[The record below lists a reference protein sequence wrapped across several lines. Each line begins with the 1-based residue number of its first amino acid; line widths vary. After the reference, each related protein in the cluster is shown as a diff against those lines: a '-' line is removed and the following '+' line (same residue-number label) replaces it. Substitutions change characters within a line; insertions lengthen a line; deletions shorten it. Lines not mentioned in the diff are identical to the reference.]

1 MNTGGIVPPMQQKT
15 PAQGVSFQSDPLM
28 RSQFK
33 GYMSG
38 LADKSMQNVMSMQ
51 EGGRVDRDFGAGFT
65 DFMEP
70 MTFDTSPKSG
80 FDMALQDAQMGAMP
94 VGPVGVIGDDSI
106 TSLGSNVLGNIVSGA
121 RDLGGRAISNIADF
135 FNQRD
140 DDTSLMEGQGVG
152 VNPMIADP
160 AMGQE
165 GGFAPQDIKFRPSLA
180 PVNVQSVVAGP
191 ESRGFGRGRDTGV
204 QQDFFGRS
212 RGPGGRGFDDLLGA
226 EDLLANLPTNE
237 DLRREFLRQSGVSD
251 FAETAGELG
260 GGLGGD
266 MRAMPTTAPT
276 TITGPTS
283 RPSLQELMTSAQGA
297 DMDIVTGGS
306 SLLSPG
312 EAEQMQMRGSALP
325 GASSAV
331 LDAIQTNLNPGP
343 QAGVTSFRDP
353 DIQARIDALR
363 GGSRVTEGL
372 GAGLDPITQLQAR
385 AGIGRD
391 RPQTISDQ
399 LRGLPGVGGA
409 VANIAGGIGRGMTR
423 SILNKIDEGGQPVQ
437 DASGQIVGVVHD
449 GLFGKVYTG
458 RPEFNPS
465 TRGAVNQLG
474 RLGRDPVATGLV
486 SPQQRDQGEDFLGD
500 IFNRF
505 LRRNETVPT
514 TDSGPF

>member
-152 VNPMIADP
+152 VNLMIADP

-165 GGFAPQDIKFRPSLA
+165 GGFAPQDITFRPSVA
-180 PVNVQSVVAGP
+180 PVNLQNFIAGP
-191 ESRGFGRGRDTGV
+191 PEK
-204 QQDFFGRS
+204 DFFGRS
-212 RGPGGRGFDDLLGA
+212 RGPGGRRMRQDLLGNLGGDFATGAFPELSA
-226 EDLLANLPTNE
+226 EDLLATLPTNE

-266 MRAMPTTAPT
+266 MIAMPT

-283 RPSLQELMTSAQGA
+283 RPMMTSAQGA

-306 SLLSPG
+306 RLGLSPG
-312 EAEQMQMRGSALP
+312 EAAQMSGGALP

-486 SPQQRDQGEDFLGD
+486 SQQQRDQGEDFLGD

>member
-1 MNTGGIVPPMQQKT
+1 
-15 PAQGVSFQSDPLM
+15 
-28 RSQFK
+28 
-33 GYMSG
+33 
-38 LADKSMQNVMSMQ
+38 
-51 EGGRVDRDFGAGFT
+51 
-65 DFMEP
+65 
-70 MTFDTSPKSG
+70 
-80 FDMALQDAQMGAMP
+80 
-94 VGPVGVIGDDSI
+94 
-106 TSLGSNVLGNIVSGA
+106 
-121 RDLGGRAISNIADF
+121 
-135 FNQRD
+135 
-140 DDTSLMEGQGVG
+140 
-152 VNPMIADP
+152 
-160 AMGQE
+160 
-165 GGFAPQDIKFRPSLA
+165 
-180 PVNVQSVVAGP
+180 
-191 ESRGFGRGRDTGV
+191 
-204 QQDFFGRS
+204 
-212 RGPGGRGFDDLLGA
+212 
-226 EDLLANLPTNE
+226 
-237 DLRREFLRQSGVSD
+237 
-251 FAETAGELG
+251 
-260 GGLGGD
+260 

-331 LDAIQTNLNPGP
+331 LDAIPTNLNPGP

-385 AGIGRD
+385 AGSGRD

-409 VANIAGGIGRGMTR
+409 VANIAGGIGRVMTR

-458 RPEFNPS
+458 RPQFNPS

-486 SPQQRDQGEDFLGD
+486 SHQQRDQGEDFLGD

>member
-165 GGFAPQDIKFRPSLA
+165 GGFAPQDI
-180 PVNVQSVVAGP
+180 
-191 ESRGFGRGRDTGV
+191 
-204 QQDFFGRS
+204 
-212 RGPGGRGFDDLLGA
+212 
-226 EDLLANLPTNE
+226 
-237 DLRREFLRQSGVSD
+237 
-251 FAETAGELG
+251 
-260 GGLGGD
+260 
-266 MRAMPTTAPT
+266 
-276 TITGPTS
+276 
-283 RPSLQELMTSAQGA
+283 
-297 DMDIVTGGS
+297 
-306 SLLSPG
+306 
-312 EAEQMQMRGSALP
+312 
-325 GASSAV
+325 
-331 LDAIQTNLNPGP
+331 
-343 QAGVTSFRDP
+343 
-353 DIQARIDALR
+353 
-363 GGSRVTEGL
+363 
-372 GAGLDPITQLQAR
+372 
-385 AGIGRD
+385 
-391 RPQTISDQ
+391 
-399 LRGLPGVGGA
+399 
-409 VANIAGGIGRGMTR
+409 
-423 SILNKIDEGGQPVQ
+423 
-437 DASGQIVGVVHD
+437 
-449 GLFGKVYTG
+449 
-458 RPEFNPS
+458 
-465 TRGAVNQLG
+465 
-474 RLGRDPVATGLV
+474 
-486 SPQQRDQGEDFLGD
+486 
-500 IFNRF
+500 
-505 LRRNETVPT
+505 
-514 TDSGPF
+514 